1 MIICKWCYCK
11 VEGFR
16 KYSKTQP
23 RKGRPQS
30 YRGKAHSAELQ
41 SSSGINRRTK
51 TVRWELHDM
60 AFHGWA
66 SAVVMCW
73 WSSTFFIEATCSS
86 CNKTTWQKKTK
97 TFVRCQAIMS
107 LMAILL
113 LGRPTSFLFF
123 VSLFVSIFVPSSSV
137 STLTI
142 DDVTSKLRPT
152 WLSYDCIHLLIMFLM
167 FFIFKT
173 GAKIALT
180 STFLKIHQDY
190 IIYCH
195 HLDSLQYLLFPHIK
209 QHCCSTFWHS
219 LFQNEPNKSLR
230 ELCQSLH
237 SICAHVGFSVLQ
249 TLHFKLCQ
257 LYSQPYQ
264 DNLKILNCSIKSY
277 SSATPRL
284 NITAGLLQR

>member
-30 YRGKAHSAELQ
+30 YRGKVHSAELQ

-66 SAVVMCW
+66 SAVVMCR

-107 LMAILL
+107 LMVILL

-152 WLSYDCIHLLIMFLM
+152 WLSYDCIHLLIMFVM

-195 HLDSLQYLLFPHIK
+195 HLDSLQNLLFPHIK

-219 LFQNEPNKSLR
+219 LFQDEPNKRLR

-237 SICAHVGFSVLQ
+237 SICAHVWFSVLQ
-249 TLHFKLCQ
+249 MLHFMPSSVPGTVSSSQKSKQNSIGQ
-257 LYSQPYQ
+257 LSFETTFVP
-264 DNLKILNCSIKSY
+264 NSKFKASLS
-277 SSATPRL
+277 
-284 NITAGLLQR
+284 

>member
-167 FFIFKT
+167 FF
-173 GAKIALT
+173 
-180 STFLKIHQDY
+180 Y
-190 IIYCH
+190 
-195 HLDSLQYLLFPHIK
+195 
-209 QHCCSTFWHS
+209 
-219 LFQNEPNKSLR
+219 FQNW
-230 ELCQSLH
+230 CQNSSYLYLFKNTSGLYNILSSFRLTTIPFIPPH
-237 SICAHVGFSVLQ
+237 Q
-249 TLHFKLCQ
+249 TTLL
-257 LYSQPYQ
+257 
-264 DNLKILNCSIKSY
+264 
-277 SSATPRL
+277 L
-284 NITAGLLQR
+284 NILT

>member
-1 MIICKWCYCK
+1 
-11 VEGFR
+11 
-16 KYSKTQP
+16 
-23 RKGRPQS
+23 
-30 YRGKAHSAELQ
+30 
-41 SSSGINRRTK
+41 
-51 TVRWELHDM
+51 
-60 AFHGWA
+60 
-66 SAVVMCW
+66 
-73 WSSTFFIEATCSS
+73 
-86 CNKTTWQKKTK
+86 
-97 TFVRCQAIMS
+97 MS
-107 LMAILL
+107 LMVILL

-152 WLSYDCIHLLIMFLM
+152 WLSYDCIHLLIMFVM

-195 HLDSLQYLLFPHIK
+195 HLDSLQNLLFPHIK

-219 LFQNEPNKSLR
+219 LFQDEPNKRLR

-237 SICAHVGFSVLQ
+237 SICAHVWFSVLQ
-249 TLHFKLCQ
+249 MLHFMPSSVPGTVSSSQKSKQNSIGQ
-257 LYSQPYQ
+257 LSFETTFVP
-264 DNLKILNCSIKSY
+264 NSKFKASLS
-277 SSATPRL
+277 
-284 NITAGLLQR
+284 